1 MSATNLPLGPGVDG
15 DTAELERS
23 VSSLTGSSQGERGR
37 ETERERERGRGGTG
51 VGVVET
57 TKSEKPERP
66 ERSEKRRSGGSIN
79 TTTTTSAA
87 AGAGGRTTP
96 TTGGV
101 PSFAQPTSSSRARQT
116 PSITRGR
123 DRDRE
128 ENATKD
134 ISHYRDTRSR
144 ASASTPSLAL
154 PELEPTHQRDRER
167 SPSKATTTTA
177 TTTSQAR
184 TPARRVSLPP
194 TVRTTS
200 PTPTNSH
207 ATSRAST
214 PKRAVS
220 PTPIPNES
228 AILDEDEDDVIEV
241 KAPVV
246 VVAAARE
253 LENKRRPQAIQLGKG
268 KWPDDFM
275 NAFSSPPSPSR
286 PVAIHRA
293 EAENTLSSNT
303 QSSPLVITKN
313 NNTGSSPIS
322 VPHRP
327 MHRPRHSIDAPILR
341 PKNQSPSPDGVH
353 ARIVPR
359 RHSTSA
365 NRHGI
370 YIPRSN
376 SPSPDV
382 NGIGLGLGNASG
394 GTSVPF
400 PRAVSGEHAAASPGL
415 GIGIG
420 VGVIA
425 GASPSEVS
433 ATAAAATAAQQSRLT
448 RGRFQSE
455 VDAGTRGRPR
465 PNSYDEL
472 GGGRP
477 RRSRIESM
485 VSIGGASSSNFS
497 ASDIRSSMDGGNV
510 RKTLIIKDEGRP
522 ATHFVSKHLPLP
534 PPPIKRVYIV
544 VTSVGLLIPILGI
557 FPFSFF

>member
-1 MSATNLPLGPGVDG
+1 
-15 DTAELERS
+15 
-23 VSSLTGSSQGERGR
+23 
-37 ETERERERGRGGTG
+37 
-51 VGVVET
+51 
-57 TKSEKPERP
+57 
-66 ERSEKRRSGGSIN
+66 
-79 TTTTTSAA
+79 
-87 AGAGGRTTP
+87 
-96 TTGGV
+96 
-101 PSFAQPTSSSRARQT
+101 
-116 PSITRGR
+116 
-123 DRDRE
+123 
-128 ENATKD
+128 
-134 ISHYRDTRSR
+134 
-144 ASASTPSLAL
+144 
-154 PELEPTHQRDRER
+154 
-167 SPSKATTTTA
+167 
-177 TTTSQAR
+177 
-184 TPARRVSLPP
+184 
-194 TVRTTS
+194 
-200 PTPTNSH
+200 
-207 ATSRAST
+207 
-214 PKRAVS
+214 
-220 PTPIPNES
+220 
-228 AILDEDEDDVIEV
+228 
-241 KAPVV
+241 
-246 VVAAARE
+246 
-253 LENKRRPQAIQLGKG
+253 
-268 KWPDDFM
+268 
-275 NAFSSPPSPSR
+275 
-286 PVAIHRA
+286 
-293 EAENTLSSNT
+293 
-303 QSSPLVITKN
+303 
-313 NNTGSSPIS
+313 
-322 VPHRP
+322 

-400 PRAVSGEHAAASPGL
+400 PRAVSGEHAASPSSGV
-415 GIGIG
+415 GIG

-522 ATHFVSKHLPLP
+522 ATHFVSNISRSP
-534 PPPIKRVYIV
+534 PSKEFI
-544 VTSVGLLIPILGI
+544 S
-557 FPFSFF
+557 